1 MIALGTIHLT
11 ALDGVTFPFEPG
23 AACLE
28 LAYTGGE
35 GDMAVYE
42 TLHRPEDLTAW
53 LRARLGDAVADA
65 TADDHH
71 RMRALRAALWDCV
84 DAAADGT
91 PAPPAAVDVINA
103 VAARPDPVPALDS
116 DLRRHWRTPVPVD
129 AVLAHLARDAVELL
143 GGPLA
148 ARIRRCAAGD
158 CEIVFVDTSRPGRRR
173 WCSMPRCGNRSKV
186 TAFRARRNSEEQT

>member
-11 ALDGVTFPFEPG
+11 ALDRVTFPFEPG

-42 TLHRPEDLTAW
+42 TLHRPDDLTAW
-53 LRARLGDAVADA
+53 LRARLGAAVADA
-65 TADDHH
+65 TEDDYH
-71 RMRALRAALWDCV
+71 RTRALRAALWDCV
-84 DAAADGT
+84 DAVADGT
-91 PAPPAAVDVINA
+91 PAPPAAVAAING
-103 VAARPDPVPALDS
+103 VAARPDPVPALDG
-116 DLRRHWRTPVPVD
+116 DLGRHWRTPVPVD
-129 AVLAHLARDAVELL
+129 AVLSHLARDAVELL

-148 ARIRRCAAGD
+148 DRVRRCAAGD

-173 WCSMPRCGNRSKV
+173 WCSMPRCGNRAKV
-186 TAFRARRNSEEQT
+186 TAFRSRRSREEPA